1 LLDQHETMTLFP
13 PKEPSDIRRLIEAY
27 PLCWVVSGG
36 EDERYATPL
45 PLLPEEDEG
54 RLIALLGHIARA
66 NPQQGALEKDP
77 RATILCMGA
86 NGYVSPT
93 LVSNPTWGPT
103 WNYAVCRFETWV
115 RFVPDE
121 NDAALSRLSAA
132 LEGTGADCWNPSLM
146 GERYHELKKH
156 IVAFRADVLETH
168 ARFKLGQDETEVV
181 FNDIVEGL
189 ADRTLAEWMIRA
201 RR

>member
-1 LLDQHETMTLFP
+1 MTSFL

-27 PLCWVVSGG
+27 PLCWIVSGQA
-36 EDERYATPL
+36 DERFATPL
-45 PLLPEEDEG
+45 PLLPEEDHGG
-54 RLIALLGHIARA
+54 RLVALLGHIARA
-66 NPQQGALEKDP
+66 NPQHGALERDP
-77 RATILCMGA
+77 RATILCMGP

-103 WNYAVCRFETWV
+103 WNYAVCRFETRI
-115 RFVPDE
+115 RFVPEE
-121 NDAALSRLSAA
+121 NDFALSRLSAA
-132 LEGTGADCWNPSLM
+132 LEGTAADCWNPSLM
-146 GERYHELKKH
+146 GERYHKLKKH

-189 ADRTLAEWMIRA
+189 ADRTLAEWMIRTK
-201 RR
+201 R